1 MFFKQPLDIGIMD
14 IPNDAEVMVL
24 DGIPEDKP
32 YYDMDFL
39 TNPYILDRWRRR
51 ANKYLRLSD
60 QLKDALDL
68 AVAEINHMM
77 AEKVLGVLCR
87 GTDYVSLRPYNH
99 PVQPSVPNMLQKADE
114 MLRYYKLE
122 YIYLVTEDEG
132 IRQAFEE
139 RFGDRVFTTQK
150 QYYSS
155 VQKKHLT
162 EINEE
167 TKMDCYHKNMEY
179 LVALL
184 LLGKC
189 DCFLGSR
196 TSGTVVALIMGQKE

>member
-32 YYDMDFL
+32 YYDMDFH

-132 IRQAFEE
+132 IR
-139 RFGDRVFTTQK
+139 
-150 QYYSS
+150 
-155 VQKKHLT
+155 
-162 EINEE
+162 
-167 TKMDCYHKNMEY
+167 
-179 LVALL
+179 
-184 LLGKC
+184 
-189 DCFLGSR
+189 
-196 TSGTVVALIMGQKE
+196 